1 MAIATSDAAK
11 KDVLGFLV
19 RVDVN
24 YDAILTSAYN
34 LADATSYTNKGDVL
48 TAVQDILDAIEAA
61 RTAVA
66 NLA

>member
-1 MAIATSDAAK
+1 MAIPTTDATK
-11 KDVLGFLV
+11 KDVLGLLV

-24 YDAILTSAYN
+24 YSALLTSAYN
-34 LADATSYTNKGDVL
+34 LADVTSYSNKAAVL
-48 TAVQDILDAIEAA
+48 TAVQDTLDAIETA